1 MPRHEATFAVGAP
14 PEAVW
19 RFIRDFEALC
29 ACIPGVEQVRLVDER
44 SAELTVTEKVGVV
57 PLTVELRARID
68 EEQAPHRLAASA
80 SAEHLTMAFEVTLR
94 ASSAGS
100 EMTGVVEVSGEG
112 PLKPVVDRL
121 FERRARE
128 RAELLG
134 LTLAGR
140 FGASAAL
147 PAAAPAAAPAPAAP
161 EKTPAPGTAPA
172 APATPWQR
180 LLRWFRRWLGQ
191 RG

>member
-1 MPRHEATFAVGAP
+1 MPRHEASFVVGAP
-14 PEAVW
+14 PAQVW

-29 ACIPGVEQVRLVDER
+29 ACIPGVEQVRLIDER

-68 EEQAPHRLAASA
+68 EEHAPHHLAASA
-80 SAEHLTMAFEVTLR
+80 SAEHLTMAFQVTLK
-94 ASSAGS
+94 ASAAGS

-128 RAELLG
+128 RAEQFG
-134 LTLAGR
+134 MTLAER
-140 FGASAAL
+140 FGAVAGVGAL
-147 PAAAPAAAPAPAAP
+147 AAAPPAMDALRVP
-161 EKTPAPGTAPA
+161 
-172 APATPWQR
+172 PATAWQR
-180 LLRWFRRWLGQ
+180 CVRWIRRWLG
-191 RG
+191 GPGAKS